1 MASAIIIPIVVV
13 AILGLGGYLVYR
25 YILFDAMRK
34 GEVARLLKRYRIQK
48 TPSQIV
54 REYHLAR
61 GESLSKGEVADL
73 EKRYRQTDPGQ
84 FLSMYDEIRD
94 NEKPKE

>member
-1 MASAIIIPIVVV
+1 M
-13 AILGLGGYLVYR
+13 
-25 YILFDAMRK
+25 
-34 GEVARLLKRYRIQK
+34 EC
-48 TPSQIV
+48 
-54 REYHLAR
+54 